1 MLRTIS
7 LGSLVIWAL
16 NLLDQ
21 LVRISVI
28 DRQAPP
34 AARKKA
40 PNLNWLGIEHVRDD
54 MHTADR
60 SVIGRARKCARSR
73 LTRYPIESPAI
84 GHTL

>member
-34 AARKKA
+34 AGIRHPARR
-40 PNLNWLGIEHVRDD
+40 LGRQL
-54 MHTADR
+54 
-60 SVIGRARKCARSR
+60 ARLGHEAR
-73 LTRYPIESPAI
+73 
-84 GHTL
+84 